1 MNSMKLRLGAKNGT
15 RRGALSLEMMGVIA
29 IIGILVMG
37 GLYYL
42 SIMMRDSKVN
52 SAISSMQL
60 INTKV
65 NEMFVNESDFSELTV
80 ARFISSGNAP
90 SSLLTSD
97 KTGLESPW
105 GSMTLW
111 PANSSPGAT
120 NDTFAITFQS
130 IPEDVCQR
138 LASVVRGSGTWQS
151 VSIGGTTFDVVDN
164 EGDSFLDFTD
174 NCKAGAN
181 EMIFK
186 AKRQ

>member
-65 NEMFVNESDFSELTV
+65 NEMFVNESDFSDLTV
-80 ARFISSGNAP
+80 ARFIRSGNAP

-97 KTGLESPW
+97 KTGLKSPW
-105 GSMTLW
+105 GSMTLG
-111 PANSSPGAT
+111 PADSSSGT
-120 NDTFAITFQS
+120 NDTFAITFQI

-138 LASVVRGSGTWQS
+138 LASVVRGSGAWQS

-181 EMIFK
+181 EMIFT